1 MTCLVILCRRNCVQ
15 VVGLD
20 DLTTISTIVATVSIV
35 IGVLFTLLELRHFRK
50 TRRTEI
56 IMKIYDR
63 FSSRE
68 MVEAIN
74 KVGSSKFE
82 NLEEYGKTQGFTDVA
97 EIAVL
102 FEGLGVLLEQN
113 LIDID
118 LVDSLFGPTL
128 DILWLRMKPIIYGMR
143 KGLNEP
149 FFFSHYEKLVEQL
162 RAHRQRVG
170 RHDTTKDGS

>member
-1 MTCLVILCRRNCVQ
+1 M
-15 VVGLD
+15 D

-35 IGVLFTLLELRHFRK
+35 IGVIFTLLELRHFNRTRK
-50 TRRTEI
+50 TEI

-63 FSSRE
+63 FSNRE

-74 KVGSSKFE
+74 KVGASKYESFDD
-82 NLEEYGKTQGFTDVA
+82 YGKKYGFTEVT

-102 FEGLGVLLEQN
+102 FEGLGVLLEQD

-128 DILWLRMKPIIYGMR
+128 YLLWGRMKPVIYAMR

-149 FFFSHYEKLVEQL
+149 YFFSHYEYLVNRLSSYRKKSISQKQREKIE
-162 RAHRQRVG
+162 QRVN
-170 RHDTTKDGS
+170 

>member
-1 MTCLVILCRRNCVQ
+1 M
-15 VVGLD
+15 D
-20 DLTTISTIVATVSIV
+20 DISTIATIVTTVSIA
-35 IGVLFTLLELRHFRK
+35 IGVIFTLLELRHLAK

-68 MVEAIN
+68 MVEAIS
-74 KVGSSKFE
+74 KVGSAKFE
-82 NLEEYGKTQGFTDVA
+82 SLDDYRKKYGFTEIT

-113 LIDID
+113 LIDIKM
-118 LVDSLFGPTL
+118 VDRLFGPTL
-128 DILWLRMKPIIYGMR
+128 NALWERVQPVLYAMR

-149 FFFSHYEKLVEQL
+149 FFFSHFEYLIKELSAY
-162 RAHRQRVG
+162 R
-170 RHDTTKDGS
+170 TKS

>member
-1 MTCLVILCRRNCVQ
+1 M
-15 VVGLD
+15 D
-20 DLTTISTIVATVSIV
+20 DISTIATIVTTVSIA
-35 IGVLFTLLELRHFRK
+35 IGVIFTLLELRHLAK

-68 MVEAIN
+68 MVEAMS
-74 KVGSSKFE
+74 KVGSAKFE
-82 NLEEYGKTQGFTDVA
+82 SLDDYRKKYGFTEIT

-113 LIDID
+113 LIDIKM
-118 LVDSLFGPTL
+118 VDRLFGPTL
-128 DILWLRMKPIIYGMR
+128 NALWERVQPVLYAMR

-149 FFFSHYEKLVEQL
+149 FFFSHFEYLIKELSAY
-162 RAHRQRVG
+162 R
-170 RHDTTKDGS
+170 TKS

>member
-1 MTCLVILCRRNCVQ
+1 MD
-15 VVGLD
+15 GL
-20 DLTTISTIVATVSIV
+20 TAISTIVATLGII
-35 IGVLFTLLELRHFRK
+35 IGVIFTLFELRHFRK
-50 TRRTEI
+50 TRKTEI

-68 MVEAIN
+68 LVEAIN
-74 KVGSSKFE
+74 KVGNSKFTNIE
-82 NLEEYGKTQGFTDVA
+82 DYTKNYGFTEVA

-102 FEGLGVLLEQN
+102 FEGLGVLLEQD

-128 DILWLRMKPIIYGMR
+128 DVLWVRIKPIIDAMR

-149 FFFSHYEKLVEQL
+149 FFFSHFEQLVERL
-162 RAHRQRVG
+162 STYRQRT
-170 RHDTTKDGS
+170 RTRDR

>member
-1 MTCLVILCRRNCVQ
+1 M
-15 VVGLD
+15 D
-20 DLTTISTIVATVSIV
+20 DISTIATIVTAVSVV
-35 IGVLFTLLELRHFRK
+35 IGVIFALLELRHLTG

-74 KVGSSKFE
+74 KVGTAKFE
-82 NLEEYGKTQGFTDVA
+82 SLDDYRKKYGFTETT

-113 LIDID
+113 LIDIKM
-118 LVDSLFGPTL
+118 VDRLFGPTL
-128 DILWLRMKPIIYGMR
+128 DLLWERMQPVIYAMR
-143 KGLNEP
+143 KGIKEP
-149 FFFSHYEKLVEQL
+149 FFFSHFEYLIKELSAYRK
-162 RAHRQRVG
+162 
-170 RHDTTKDGS
+170 KS